1 MTEPVRP
8 WLAVFGLGGTIAMTQ
23 APDGG
28 VSPALSAADLLA
40 AVPGLGGIEAELR
53 AVDFRRKPGASLS
66 FTDLFELTDAI
77 NDALR
82 NGCTGVVVVQG
93 TDTIEEVAYALDLML
108 SGDAPVVV
116 TGAMRNPTM
125 AGADGPAN
133 ILAAAR
139 VAASR
144 SACGLGCLVVL
155 NDQIHA
161 ARWVRKTHTASTAAF
176 ASPGQGP
183 LGDVFEG
190 RVRIPIAL
198 RHRSP
203 AIRPD
208 PVKHV
213 RTGVATVVLG
223 DDGTLVEA
231 MAEHVDGLVIAAL
244 GVGHVPAGAVPAL
257 GRLTERIP
265 VVLASRT
272 GAGPVHDRTYG
283 YPGSERDL
291 LARGLIS
298 AGYLDPLKARIL
310 LHLLLASG
318 ADTAQIRKTF
328 AVAGGLSGPDTPLS
342 PGAPTA
348 FPPRS
353 ARGCAT

>member
-1 MTEPVRP
+1 MNEPVRP
-8 WLAVFGLGGTIAMTQ
+8 WVAVFGLGGTIAMTH

-40 AVPGLGGIEAELR
+40 AVPGLNGIEAELR
-53 AVDFRRKPGASLS
+53 TVDFRRKPGASVS
-66 FTDLFELTDAI
+66 FTDLFELAGAI

-82 NGCTGVVVVQG
+82 GGCTGVVITQG
-93 TDTIEEVAYALDLML
+93 TDTIEEVAYTLDLVL

-144 SACGLGCLVVL
+144 RARGLGCLVVF

-161 ARWVRKTHTASTAAF
+161 ARWVQKTHTASTAAF
-176 ASPGQGP
+176 ASPGHGP
-183 LGDVFEG
+183 LGEVFEG
-190 RVRIPIAL
+190 RVHIPVSI

-203 AIRPD
+203 VIRPD
-208 PVKHV
+208 PAKDV

-223 DDGTLVEA
+223 DDGRLIEA
-231 MAEHVDGLVIAAL
+231 MAEHADGLVIAAM
-244 GVGHVPAGAVPAL
+244 GVGHVPAGAVPAVD
-257 GRLTERIP
+257 RLAQRIP

-272 GAGPVHDRTYG
+272 AAGPVHGRTYSF
-283 YPGSERDL
+283 PGSERDL

-298 AGYLDPLKARIL
+298 AGYLDPLKSRIL
-310 LHLLLASG
+310 LHLLIASG
-318 ADTAQIRKTF
+318 AGTARIRETF
-328 AVAGGLSGPDTPLS
+328 AVAGEFSESDPL
-342 PGAPTA
+342 AEQD
-348 FPPRS
+348 PPRT
-353 ARGCAT
+353 GNP

>member
-1 MTEPVRP
+1 MNEPVRP
-8 WLAVFGLGGTIAMTQ
+8 WVAVFGLGGTIAMTH

-40 AVPGLGGIEAELR
+40 AVPGLNGIEAELR
-53 AVDFRRKPGASLS
+53 TVDFRRKPGASVS
-66 FTDLFELTDAI
+66 FTDLFELAGAI

-82 NGCTGVVVVQG
+82 GGCTGVVITQG

-144 SACGLGCLVVL
+144 HARRLGCLVVF

-161 ARWVRKTHTASTAAF
+161 ARWVQKTHTASTAAF
-176 ASPGQGP
+176 ASPGHGP
-183 LGDVFEG
+183 LGEVFEG
-190 RVRIPIAL
+190 RVRIPVSI

-203 AIRPD
+203 VIRPD
-208 PVKHV
+208 SARDV
-213 RTGVATVVLG
+213 RTGVAAVVLG
-223 DDGTLVEA
+223 DDGRLIDA
-231 MAEHVDGLVIAAL
+231 MAGHVDGLVIAAM
-244 GVGHVPAGAVPAL
+244 GVGHVPAGAVPVVD
-257 GRLTERIP
+257 RLAQRIP

-272 GAGPVHDRTYG
+272 GAGPVHDRTYSF
-283 YPGSERDL
+283 PGSERDL

-298 AGYLDPLKARIL
+298 AGYLDPLKSRIL
-310 LHLLLASG
+310 LHLLIASG
-318 ADTAQIRKTF
+318 ADTALIRETF
-328 AVAGGLSGPDTPLS
+328 AAAGESSGPDPLAGQDS
-342 PGAPTA
+342 PRVSNP
-348 FPPRS
+348 
-353 ARGCAT
+353 

>member
-1 MTEPVRP
+1 MSQSVRP

-28 VSPALSAADLLA
+28 VSPALSAADLLG
-40 AVPGLGGIEAELR
+40 AVPGLSGVEAELR
-53 AVDFRRKPGASLS
+53 TVDFRRKPGASLS
-66 FTDLFELTDAI
+66 FTDLFELADAI
-77 NDALR
+77 SDAFR
-82 NGCTGVVVVQG
+82 NGCTGVVVTQG
-93 TDTIEEVAYALDLML
+93 TDTIEEVAYALDLL
-108 SGDAPVVV
+108 LPADAPVVV

-139 VAASR
+139 VAVSR
-144 SACGLGCLVVL
+144 SARGLGCLVVL

-161 ARWVRKTHTASTAAF
+161 ARWVQKTHTASTAAF
-176 ASPGQGP
+176 ASPGHGP

-190 RVRIPIAL
+190 RVHISIAL

-208 PVKHV
+208 PAKSV
-213 RTGVATVVLG
+213 RTVIATVALG

-272 GAGPVHDRTYG
+272 GAGPVHDRTYSF
-283 YPGSERDL
+283 PGSERDL
-291 LARGLIS
+291 LTRGLIS

-310 LHLLLASG
+310 LQLLIASG
-318 ADTAQIRKTF
+318 ADTARIRKTF
-328 AVAGGLSGPDTPLS
+328 AVAGGLSEPD
-342 PGAPTA
+342 
-348 FPPRS
+348 PPE
-353 ARGCAT
+353 